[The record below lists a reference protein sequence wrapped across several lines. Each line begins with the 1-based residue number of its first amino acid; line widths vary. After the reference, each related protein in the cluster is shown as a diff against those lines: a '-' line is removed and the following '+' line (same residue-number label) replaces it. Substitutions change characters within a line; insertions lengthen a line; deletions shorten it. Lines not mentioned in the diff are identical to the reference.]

1 MALRHFLELEDFTS
15 DELEGLITRAIEL
28 KRMWNDGERY
38 EPLRNRTL
46 AMIFT
51 LASTRTRVSFDVGM
65 RQFGGG
71 AIILS
76 PADTQLGRGE
86 PVEDMARVLSEMV
99 DAVMIRTTEH
109 EQVQRFANAS
119 RVPVING
126 MTNRSHPC
134 QVLADIQ
141 TFVELRG
148 SIRDRTVAFVGD
160 GYNMCQSYLSAAS
173 LFGFKLRFACPQG
186 YQPDAQRVQRS
197 GNSAVACTTA
207 EEAVMDADLVV
218 TDVWSSMGQETEQAA
233 RRLAFNGYQINDGLM
248 ARANRDAVFMHC
260 LPAHRGEEISEHM
273 LDHPQSAVFQE
284 SGNRLHTQKALLE
297 FLLVKSR

>member
-1 MALRHFLELEDFTS
+1 MTLRHFLELEDFS
-15 DELEGLITRAIEL
+15 ADELEALITRGIEL
-28 KRMWNDGERY
+28 KRMWHERVRY

-99 DAVMIRTTEH
+99 DAVLIRTTEH
-109 EQVQRFANAS
+109 ELVQRFADAS

-134 QVLADIQ
+134 QVLADVQ

-160 GYNMCQSYLSAAS
+160 GYNMCQSYLSAAA
-173 LFGFKLRFACPQG
+173 LFGFKLRFACPPG
-186 YQPDAQRVQRS
+186 YQPNAARVQRC
-197 GNSAVACTTA
+197 GNSALACSTP
-207 EEAVMDADLVV
+207 EEAVEGADLVV
-218 TDVWSSMGQETEQAA
+218 TDVWSSMGQEAEQAA
-233 RRLAFNGYQINDGLM
+233 RRLAFSSYQINAGLM
-248 ARANRDAVFMHC
+248 ARARGDAVFMHC

-273 LDHPQSAVFQE
+273 LDHPNSAVFQE
-284 SGNRLHTQKALLE
+284 SGNRLHAQKALLE
-297 FLLVKSR
+297 FLLVTSR